1 MSYKRYIFSPFESI
15 AWDSNQNNRQQYSFN
30 SNYPQVIIHQRN
42 TRENNKYRIRKWP
55 GADGEHDHAITVNTY
70 HPISAIISQLA
81 LTEFTLLPEHRQ
93 TP

>member
-1 MSYKRYIFSPFESI
+1 MSYKRYIFQPFESI

-55 GADGEHDHAITVNTY
+55 GADWEHDHAITVNTY